1 MSWRNRLAQCEF
13 GGIKFHSEVAETTVG
28 RRIVTQPI
36 YQSNEIVRQ
45 DLGRAPTIYDIE
57 GYIIATSENNE
68 DPHRDY
74 LRLQELVRNGTASSL
89 RHPYHGVIADVVCRE
104 LRQTDTRD
112 RGGVVRFEAVFVSER
127 EAVLDGVQTDTNE
140 ELRSNGAKLVE
151 FAVIDYSQDGA
162 DTSTPDAFDAFFDGV
177 DSFAEF
183 IESYRLPFTDEA
195 DQVWQ
200 RIQRVSSSA
209 NNLDRAIRNRIID
222 GTIFSRDIR
231 TLLRGIRSGDHRR
244 VLNLLGGLSSFDPA
258 SPQFGS
264 SQSRARA
271 GFHPPQFT
279 NLVNRVAVGAS
290 AETLADVELGDV
302 FANFREGAQFQS
314 DLNSA
319 IERLEI
325 QADSASDSE
334 LFQSLTDVRISA
346 GQYFSEQLP
355 ALPRVRL
362 ERIQNLTPAIVVAN
376 RITGSNGAEA
386 LGDSIS
392 RRNRVFFPLMASGD
406 LEVVI

>member
-1 MSWRNRLAQCEF
+1 M
-13 GGIKFHSEVAETTVG
+13 
-28 RRIVTQPI
+28 
-36 YQSNEIVRQ
+36 
-45 DLGRAPTIYDIE
+45 
-57 GYIIATSENNE
+57 
-68 DPHRDY
+68 
-74 LRLQELVRNGTASSL
+74 
-89 RHPYHGVIADVVCRE
+89 
-104 LRQTDTRD
+104 
-112 RGGVVRFEAVFVSER
+112 
-127 EAVLDGVQTDTNE
+127 
-140 ELRSNGAKLVE
+140 
-151 FAVIDYSQDGA
+151 
-162 DTSTPDAFDAFFDGV
+162 
-177 DSFAEF
+177 
-183 IESYRLPFTDEA
+183 
-195 DQVWQ
+195 
-200 RIQRVSSSA
+200 
-209 NNLDRAIRNRIID
+209 
-222 GTIFSRDIR
+222 
-231 TLLRGIRSGDHRR
+231 
-244 VLNLLGGLSSFDPA
+244 LGGLSSFDPA
-258 SPQFGS
+258 TPQFGG

-319 IERLEI
+319 IERLEV

-346 GQYFSEQLP
+346 SQYFSEQLP